1 MLHSTAANNPYI
13 KRYVNPDDGLLG
25 KNKNGNHWN
34 TPRPDGQKKCVHAFI
49 GKLENGTIAT
59 YQTLPWTCRG
69 WHAGKDTGNEYYIG
83 FEICEDDLTDANYF
97 NAVYKEA
104 VELCVYLCKEF
115 NLTEKDIL
123 CHSEGYKKGIASN
136 HSDVMHWFP
145 KFGKSMDTFRADVK
159 QLLESEDID
168 MEELKKLKE
177 EVNFL
182 KESLDKIG
190 DRFTKLETPMVY
202 NYVDENMPEWAR
214 ATIQKLV
221 DKGILQG
228 DKNGLGLTEELLRI
242 FVINDRAGLY
252 D

>member
-1 MLHSTAANNPYI
+1 M
-13 KRYVNPDDGLLG
+13 
-25 KNKNGNHWN
+25 
-34 TPRPDGQKKCVHAFI
+34 
-49 GKLENGTIAT
+49 
-59 YQTLPWTCRG
+59 
-69 WHAGKDTGNEYYIG
+69 
-83 FEICEDDLTDANYF
+83 
-97 NAVYKEA
+97 
-104 VELCVYLCKEF
+104 YLCKEF

-168 MEELKKLKE
+168 MEELKKLTE
-177 EVNFL
+177 EVKFL
-182 KESLDKIG
+182 RESLDKLG
-190 DRFTKLETPMVY
+190 DRLTKLEKPMIY

-242 FVINDRAGLY
+242 LVINDRAGLY